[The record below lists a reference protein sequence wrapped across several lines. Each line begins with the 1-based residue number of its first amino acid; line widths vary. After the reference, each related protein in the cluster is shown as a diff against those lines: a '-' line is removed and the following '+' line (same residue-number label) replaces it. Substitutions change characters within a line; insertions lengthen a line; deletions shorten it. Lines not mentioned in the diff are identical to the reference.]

1 MKAETLEKAVS
12 RMGKKDF
19 IEMAKR
25 YTQRY
30 AENHKGKNELE
41 KKCIKNGYL
50 IMKTEKI
57 FPDCSENQRG
67 KLHIFAL
74 DFNIVHHK
82 GGFIMIA

>member
-1 MKAETLEKAVS
+1 MKADMLEKAVS

-25 YTQRY
+25 YTQNY
-30 AENHKGKNELE
+30 AENHKGRNTLE
-41 KKCIKNGYL
+41 KRCIKNGYL
-50 IMKTEKI
+50 IMKTENI
-57 FPDCSENQRG
+57 FPNCSDSQRG